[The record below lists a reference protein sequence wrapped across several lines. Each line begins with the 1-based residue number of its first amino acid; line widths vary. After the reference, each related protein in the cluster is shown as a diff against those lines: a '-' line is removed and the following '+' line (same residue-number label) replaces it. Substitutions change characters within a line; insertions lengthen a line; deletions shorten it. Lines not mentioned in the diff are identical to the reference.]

1 MKRIAAAVLAVIMLA
16 SLSGC
21 VSTDNDLDRY
31 GADVVRYGAM
41 SFMPTLES
49 LGQYSDVQYF
59 VRMDEGVFPAYS
71 LRLIASYEEAE
82 FKAEVKRLETAYTY
96 LQEPQTADYSAG
108 AYYTMPLATFSA
120 AGFDFRVAQLEN
132 TVYPKNFGMVGVSR
146 EMRQVAYLWYY
157 CPDHDFI
164 CEAGEDRSAQME
176 EFLNHHFE
184 MDKVG

>member
-59 VRMDEGVFPAYS
+59 VRMDEGVFPNYS
-71 LRLIASYEEAE
+71 MRLIVSFEEAE

-120 AGFDFRVAQLEN
+120 AGFDFRVAVFEE
-132 TVYPKNFGMVGVSR
+132 TVYPKNFGMVGVS
-146 EMRQVAYLWYY
+146 EQTHQIAYLWKYD
-157 CPDHDFI
+157 PDLDLI
-164 CEAGEDRSAQME
+164 CEAGEDRAAKMT
-176 EFLNHHFE
+176 EFLSYHYE